1 MISGAFILGAGRAGR
16 GLARALRAS
25 SVPLLSIHGR
35 QPELEPDQ
43 VRAGPLQSGLLGAD
57 LIMVAVRDAQI
68 DAALEELLAAEPRRD
83 AVFLHLSGSAE
94 PRMLKVLRERGFA
107 CGTFHP
113 LLPLARPERAPAL
126 FRGGWVGV
134 DGDGR
139 ACAVG
144 VWLAAA
150 LGARTLEVPRGAKVL
165 YHAAAVMASNL
176 TVMLAAEAERVMHAS
191 GVDREGARGAIGTLF
206 AAAAQN
212 VLADGVGALTGPL
225 VRGESETI
233 QRHLDALR
241 AHPEAF
247 RLYVAACL
255 AARPDSAEVRRVLEA
270 AVREPV

>member
-1 MISGAFILGAGRAGR
+1 MITGAFILGAGRAGR

-25 SVPLLSIHGR
+25 GVPLLALQGR

-43 VRAGPLQSGLLGAD
+43 VRAGPLPHALLGAD
-57 LIMVAVRDAQI
+57 LILVAVRDGQI
-68 DAALEELLAAEPRRD
+68 DAAFDELLAAEPRD
-83 AVFLHLSGSAE
+83 STVFLHLSGSAE
-94 PRMLKVLRERGFA
+94 PRMLSVMRDRGFD

-134 DGDGR
+134 DGDDR

-144 VWLAAA
+144 AWLAAA
-150 LGARTLEVPRGAKVL
+150 LGARTLQVPPGAKVL

-176 TVMLAAEAERVMHAS
+176 SVMLAGEAERVMQAA
-191 GVDREGARGAIGTLF
+191 GVDRDAARGAIGTLF

-212 VLADGVGALTGPL
+212 VLADGAAALTGPL

-233 QRHLDALR
+233 QRHLSALR
-241 AHPEAF
+241 PFPDILRAYIAVSLAAHPSS
-247 RLYVAACL
+247 
-255 AARPDSAEVRRVLEA
+255 PDVVSVLEQA
-270 AVREPV
+270 EREML